1 MSAEKWSGNS
11 KESWCLWS
19 AKQGRLY
26 LEYTD
31 CQYSRH
37 RAELKYNCIIK
48 FRGRGRW
55 YWKPDMQKHRVCS
68 RLDVLSD
75 PKPRQEVKGQRRS
88 REAWF
93 KERSLT
99 EILVWPWSQNLE
111 APGLPF
117 HSIPSMRPQH
127 DGITGDKNSGV
138 KLSQAPNSLNSLS
151 PTLLS
156 SLNISK
162 SWFPPLKNGTIT
174 VHHS

>member
-37 RAELKYNCIIK
+37 RTELKYNCIIK

-75 PKPRQEVKGQRRS
+75 PKPRQEVRGQRRS

-93 KERSLT
+93 KERSWRRFLSDRGLRT
-99 EILVWPWSQNLE
+99 WKPQDYPFTPFPPWDPNMMASLGIRTLE
-111 APGLPF
+111 SNCHRLQ
-117 HSIPSMRPQH
+117 IPSTACHPPC
-127 DGITGDKNSGV
+127 
-138 KLSQAPNSLNSLS
+138 SQASTSLNLS
-151 PTLLS
+151 FLL
-156 SLNISK
+156 
-162 SWFPPLKNGTIT
+162 
-174 VHHS
+174 